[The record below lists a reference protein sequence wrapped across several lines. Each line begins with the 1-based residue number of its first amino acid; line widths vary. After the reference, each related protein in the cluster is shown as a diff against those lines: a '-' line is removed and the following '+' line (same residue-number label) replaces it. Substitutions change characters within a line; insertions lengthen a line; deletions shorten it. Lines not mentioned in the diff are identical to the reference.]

1 MKRKLAEMVIKA
13 RTAEALELVQKKME
27 MLGFTDL
34 AFEDTEE
41 EEEEEAVEEAEE
53 EAVAPWKKEG
63 VSRGTYYRNK
73 KKERETETPV
83 ETNLETP
90 VETGCETLV
99 ETNPETSLETAPK
112 PEVPQR
118 VINKVETP
126 KEESKVEPS
135 DDVIKGQFWLNPD
148 GGELTWDDIIHRMV
162 FDTEDDAKSA
172 CAQVGKKYLD
182 YVWIQHPETKQFFTG
197 GEPATNTHLSPSTL
211 LNK

>member
-1 MKRKLAEMVIKA
+1 MTRNEMKRKLAEMVIKA
-13 RTAEALELVQKKME
+13 RTVEALELVQKKME

-34 AFEDTEE
+34 VFEDTEE
-41 EEEEEAVEEAEE
+41 EAV
-53 EAVAPWKKEG
+53 VDTTPWKKEG

-83 ETNLETP
+83 ETIPETS

-99 ETNPETSLETAPK
+99 ETNPETAPK

-126 KEESKVEPS
+126 KEEPKVEPNN
-135 DDVIKGQFWLNPD
+135 DGVIKGQFWLNPD
-148 GGELTWDDIIHRMV
+148 GGELTWDDIIHRMI

-172 CAQVGKKYLD
+172 CAQVGKNYLD
-182 YVWIQHPETKQFFTG
+182 YVWIQNPETKQYFTG
-197 GEPATNTHLSPSTL
+197 GELATNTH
-211 LNK
+211 

>member
-1 MKRKLAEMVIKA
+1 MTRNEMKRKLAEMVIKA
-13 RTAEALELVQKKME
+13 KTVEALELVQKKME

-34 AFEDTEE
+34 VFEDTEE
-41 EEEEEAVEEAEE
+41 EAV
-53 EAVAPWKKEG
+53 VDTTPWKKEG

-83 ETNLETP
+83 ETNPETS

-99 ETNPETSLETAPK
+99 ETSLETAPK

-126 KEESKVEPS
+126 KEEHKVEPN
-135 DDVIKGQFWLNPD
+135 DDGVIKGQFWLNPD
-148 GGELTWDDIIHRMV
+148 GGELTWDDIIHRMI

-172 CAQVGKKYLD
+172 CAQVGKNYLD
-182 YVWIQHPETKQFFTG
+182 YVWIQNPETKQYFTG
-197 GEPATNTHLSPSTL
+197 GELVTNTH
-211 LNK
+211 

>member
-1 MKRKLAEMVIKA
+1 MTRNEMKRKLAEMVIKA
-13 RTAEALELVQKKME
+13 RTVEALELVQKKME

-34 AFEDTEE
+34 VFEDI
-41 EEEEEAVEEAEE
+41 EEEAV
-53 EAVAPWKKEG
+53 VDTTPWKKEG

-83 ETNLETP
+83 ETITETS

-99 ETNPETSLETAPK
+99 ETNPETAPK

-126 KEESKVEPS
+126 KEEPKVEPNN
-135 DDVIKGQFWLNPD
+135 DGVIKGQFWLNPD
-148 GGELTWDDIIHRMV
+148 GGELTWDDIIHRMI

-172 CAQVGKKYLD
+172 CAQVGKNYLD
-182 YVWIQHPETKQFFTG
+182 YVWIQNPETKQYFTG
-197 GEPATNTHLSPSTL
+197 GELATNTH
-211 LNK
+211 

>member
-13 RTAEALELVQKKME
+13 RTVAALELVQKKME

-34 AFEDTEE
+34 VFEDTEE
-41 EEEEEAVEEAEE
+41 EAV
-53 EAVAPWKKEG
+53 VDTTPWKKEG

-83 ETNLETP
+83 ETIPETS

-99 ETNPETSLETAPK
+99 ETNLETNTETAPK

-126 KEESKVEPS
+126 KEEPNN
-135 DDVIKGQFWLNPD
+135 DGVIKGQFWLNPD
-148 GGELTWDDIIHRMV
+148 GGELTWDDIIHRMI

-172 CAQVGKKYLD
+172 CAQVGKNYLD
-182 YVWIQHPETKQFFTG
+182 YVWIQNPETKQYFTG
-197 GEPATNTHLSPSTL
+197 GELATNTH
-211 LNK
+211 

>member
-1 MKRKLAEMVIKA
+1 MTRNETKRKLAEMVIKA
-13 RTAEALELVQKKME
+13 RTVEALELVQKKME

-34 AFEDTEE
+34 VFEDTEE
-41 EEEEEAVEEAEE
+41 ESVMDTT
-53 EAVAPWKKEG
+53 PWKKEG

-83 ETNLETP
+83 ETIPETS

-99 ETNPETSLETAPK
+99 ETNTETAPK

-126 KEESKVEPS
+126 KEEPKVEPNN
-135 DDVIKGQFWLNPD
+135 DGVIKGQFWLNPD
-148 GGELTWDDIIHRMV
+148 GGELTWDDIIHRMI

-172 CAQVGKKYLD
+172 CAQVGKNYLD
-182 YVWIQHPETKQFFTG
+182 YVWIQNPETKQFFTG
-197 GEPATNTHLSPSTL
+197 GELATDTH
-211 LNK
+211 

>member
-1 MKRKLAEMVIKA
+1 MTRNEMKRKLAEMVIKA
-13 RTAEALELVQKKME
+13 RTVEARELVQKKME

-34 AFEDTEE
+34 VFEDI
-41 EEEEEAVEEAEE
+41 EEEAV
-53 EAVAPWKKEG
+53 VDTTPWKKEG

-83 ETNLETP
+83 ETITETS

-99 ETNPETSLETAPK
+99 ETNPETAPK

-126 KEESKVEPS
+126 KEEPKVEPNN
-135 DDVIKGQFWLNPD
+135 DGVIKGQFWLNPD
-148 GGELTWDDIIHRMV
+148 GGELTWDDIIHRMI

-172 CAQVGKKYLD
+172 CAQVGKNYLD
-182 YVWIQHPETKQFFTG
+182 YVWIQNPETKQYFTG
-197 GEPATNTHLSPSTL
+197 GELATNTH
-211 LNK
+211 

>member
-1 MKRKLAEMVIKA
+1 MTRNEMKRKLAEMVIKA
-13 RTAEALELVQKKME
+13 RTVEALELVQKKME

-34 AFEDTEE
+34 VFEDTEE
-41 EEEEEAVEEAEE
+41 EAV
-53 EAVAPWKKEG
+53 VDTTPWKKEG

-83 ETNLETP
+83 ETIPETS

-99 ETNPETSLETAPK
+99 ETNPETAPK

-126 KEESKVEPS
+126 KEEPKVEPNNNG
-135 DDVIKGQFWLNPD
+135 VIKGQFWLNPD
-148 GGELTWDDIIHRMV
+148 GGELTWDDIIHRMI

-172 CAQVGKKYLD
+172 CAQVGKNYLD
-182 YVWIQHPETKQFFTG
+182 YVWIQNPETKQFFTG
-197 GEPATNTHLSPSTL
+197 GELATDTH
-211 LNK
+211 

>member
-13 RTAEALELVQKKME
+13 RTVEALELVQKKME

-34 AFEDTEE
+34 VFEDTEE
-41 EEEEEAVEEAEE
+41 EAVVDAT
-53 EAVAPWKKEG
+53 PWKKEG

-73 KKERETETPV
+73 KKERETETLV
-83 ETNLETP
+83 ETNPETS

-99 ETNPETSLETAPK
+99 ETNPETAPK

-126 KEESKVEPS
+126 KEEPKVEPNN
-135 DDVIKGQFWLNPD
+135 DGVIKGQFWLNPD
-148 GGELTWDDIIHRMV
+148 GGELTWDDIIHRMI

-172 CAQVGKKYLD
+172 CAQVGKNYLD
-182 YVWIQHPETKQFFTG
+182 YVWIQNPETKQFFTG
-197 GEPATNTHLSPSTL
+197 GELATNTH
-211 LNK
+211 

>member
-13 RTAEALELVQKKME
+13 RTVEALELVQKKME

-34 AFEDTEE
+34 VFEDTEE
-41 EEEEEAVEEAEE
+41 EEEAVS
-53 EAVAPWKKEG
+53 PWKKEG

-73 KKERETETPV
+73 KKERETETSV
-83 ETNLETP
+83 ETIPETS

-99 ETNPETSLETAPK
+99 ETNTETSPK

-126 KEESKVEPS
+126 KEEPKVEPNN
-135 DDVIKGQFWLNPD
+135 DNVIKGQFWLNPD
-148 GGELTWDDIIHRMV
+148 GGELTWDDIIHRMI

-172 CAQVGKKYLD
+172 CAQVGKNYLD
-182 YVWIQHPETKQFFTG
+182 YVWIQNPETKQFFTG
-197 GEPATNTHLSPSTL
+197 GELALINY
-211 LNK
+211 KEGI

>member
-13 RTAEALELVQKKME
+13 RTVEALELVQKKME
-27 MLGFTDL
+27 MLGLTDL
-34 AFEDTEE
+34 VFEDTEE
-41 EEEEEAVEEAEE
+41 EAV
-53 EAVAPWKKEG
+53 VDTTPWKKEG

-83 ETNLETP
+83 ETIPETS

-99 ETNPETSLETAPK
+99 ETIPETAPK

-126 KEESKVEPS
+126 KEEPKVEPNN
-135 DDVIKGQFWLNPD
+135 DGVIKGQFWLNPD
-148 GGELTWDDIIHRMV
+148 GGELTWDDIIHRMI

-172 CAQVGKKYLD
+172 CAQVGKNYLD
-182 YVWIQHPETKQFFTG
+182 YVWIQNPETKQFFTG
-197 GEPATNTHLSPSTL
+197 GELATNTH
-211 LNK
+211 